1 MLEIIANGI
10 MTSSAGMDISESFRP
25 EDLGKTDF
33 FDFVT
38 GSAGGGGGG
47 SSASGSGGGS
57 ASEMTVVVNG
67 VGSGVVVPS
76 SAAIVL
82 SDRPP
87 GGGPGGGGGGGAVA
101 VNRNGPEAVNGSS
114 STASTPTTPTQPGSG
129 SGIVGSSNGSTSNN
143 SSNNGANNQQPLQG
157 FDQFWGP
164 DKDANRLD
172 QSMFDDIN
180 RYCWIQQNNG
190 TNHAGAAVENT
201 VTDTDGQIYTLTVLN
216 GAPEPWVLRKEPTA
230 TEPPPPASNLDLD
243 TILGGFP
250 GYVKT
255 ECYSYDDSGF
265 GTDHHAKD
273 DQSQQQQQ
281 QQQQHDL
288 LASQHLHQQVQQIPV
303 TSTNIVLSNSLMDP
317 NSVIAYQN
325 NNNDWQ
331 MSDHNVIEHETP
343 ESLLRSALQ
352 GKGYTKGSPVQLQN
366 GITVIP
372 AGQIKEEE
380 LRRVLYPGEAESLGY
395 ADSTLVNPLFEDA
408 TMHSPNSNHP
418 HHHQSLTPNVGD
430 LGSGVVVD
438 DMFLTLDSAFTED
451 YEKLKRIA
459 TEVQQFCTDN
469 NYTEI
474 IVEPAAINNQ
484 QHHNPNNLISSN
496 NGNNNNNLVISS
508 ANNTNHHV
516 ISTTT
521 SSDVVTT
528 TSTAKVKAP
537 RSSKK
542 YKRSLNNNNNNNSA
556 NSSATGNPSIAAAV
570 NNNNNSSMSNLN
582 NTSGSLLN
590 TTSHSSANNPSPTH
604 CNGQR
609 KERSLHY
616 CSICSKGFK
625 DKYSVNVH
633 IRTHTGEKPF
643 ACSLCGKS
651 FRQKAHLAKHYQTH
665 MAQKNPSGSVK
676 ASKQNRAVAAVDQ
689 QQAAAASVILPPP
702 PLAVVSQQQQQQQ
715 HQQSQQQ
722 QQQPATTSLL
732 LNTATIVA
740 GR

>member
-1 MLEIIANGI
+1 MLEIISNGI
-10 MTSSAGMDISESFRP
+10 MTSSGMDISETFRP

-33 FDFVT
+33 FDYVT
-38 GSAGGGGGG
+38 TGTTAEMTVSGGGAGGGGVPGSSTVGNNGG
-47 SSASGSGGGS
+47 SSTSTSGNG
-57 ASEMTVVVNG
+57 ATV
-67 VGSGVVVPS
+67 
-76 SAAIVL
+76 AI
-82 SDRPP
+82 DRPP
-87 GGGPGGGGGGGAVA
+87 GIRPGNGDAGGGPSTGS
-101 VNRNGPEAVNGSS
+101 NRNGPEAINGSAS
-114 STASTPTTPTQPGSG
+114 SHTGGLTPASGNSG
-129 SGIVGSSNGSTSNN
+129 TGSTNTTSTSTNSNN
-143 SSNNGANNQQPLQG
+143 QPLQG

-172 QSMFDDIN
+172 QTMFDDIN
-180 RYCWIQQNNG
+180 RYCWIQQQNNG
-190 TNHAGAAVENT
+190 AGQPTGSNPVSNA

-216 GAPEPWVLRKEPTA
+216 GNPEPWVLRKDHNA
-230 TEPPPPASNLDLD
+230 SEPPPPASNLDLD

-255 ECYSYDDSGF
+255 ECFSYDDSGF
-265 GTDHHAKD
+265 GTDHHGKED
-273 DQSQQQQQ
+273 PQHQQQQQHHLLSQHQQQQQ
-281 QQQQHDL
+281 Q
-288 LASQHLHQQVQQIPV
+288 QHLHQQVQQIPV

-317 NSVIAYQN
+317 SSVIAYQNN

-352 GKGYTKGSPVQLQN
+352 GKGYTKGAAVQLQN

-372 AGQIKEEE
+372 AGQIKDEE
-380 LRRVLYPGEAESLGY
+380 LRRVLYPGDAETLAY
-395 ADSTLVNPLFEDA
+395 ADSTLSNPLFDESA
-408 TMHSPNSNHP
+408 MHSPSSNNPQHQAHP
-418 HHHQSLTPNVGD
+418 AAVGD

-459 TEVQQFCTDN
+459 SEVQQFCTDN
-469 NYTEI
+469 NNYTEI
-474 IVEPAAINNQ
+474 IVETAAIN
-484 QHHNPNNLISSN
+484 QHQNPSLINNNPNS
-496 NGNNNNNLVISS
+496 NLVISS
-508 ANNTNHHV
+508 VHSANHHA

-542 YKRSLNNNNNNNSA
+542 YKRSLNNSANTTISSSSSRANNNNNNS
-556 NSSATGNPSIAAAV
+556 N
-570 NNNNNSSMSNLN
+570 MSNLN
-582 NTSGSLLN
+582 
-590 TTSHSSANNPSPTH
+590 TTPASILSTTNHTNNPSPTH

-676 ASKQNRAVAAVDQ
+676 GSKQNRAAADQAAV
-689 QQAAAASVILPPP
+689 QAAAAAATATTVHQTP
-702 PLAVVSQQQQQQQ
+702 QQQQQQQ
-715 HQQSQQQ
+715 PPPQLPTAGPALGGQAQSVT
-722 QQQPATTSLL
+722 PTPIL

-740 GR
+740 SR

>member
-1 MLEIIANGI
+1 MLEIISNGI
-10 MTSSAGMDISESFRP
+10 MTSSGMDISETFRP

-33 FDFVT
+33 FDYVT
-38 GSAGGGGGG
+38 TGTAAEMTISGPGSSTVGNGG
-47 SSASGSGGGS
+47 STSSSGNG
-57 ASEMTVVVNG
+57 AATV
-67 VGSGVVVPS
+67 
-76 SAAIVL
+76 AI
-82 SDRPP
+82 DRPP
-87 GGGPGGGGGGGAVA
+87 GIRPGNGDAGGGPSTVS
-101 VNRNGPEAVNGSS
+101 NRNGPEAINGSAS
-114 STASTPTTPTQPGSG
+114 SQAAGGQTSASG
-129 SGIVGSSNGSTSNN
+129 SNGTGSTTTTSSNS
-143 SSNNGANNQQPLQG
+143 SSNNNNQPLQG

-164 DKDANRLD
+164 DKDTNRLD
-172 QSMFDDIN
+172 QTMFDDIN
-180 RYCWIQQNNG
+180 RYCWIQQQNNG
-190 TNHAGAAVENT
+190 AGQPSGTSSVGNA
-201 VTDTDGQIYTLTVLN
+201 VTDTDEQIYTLTVLN
-216 GAPEPWVLRKEPTA
+216 GTPEPWVLRKDPNA
-230 TEPPPPASNLDLD
+230 SEPPPPASNLDLD

-255 ECYSYDDSGF
+255 ECFSYDDSGF
-265 GTDHHAKD
+265 GTDHHGKED
-273 DQSQQQQQ
+273 PQHQQQ
-281 QQQQHDL
+281 QQQQHHL
-288 LASQHLHQQVQQIPV
+288 LSQQQQQQHLHQQVQQIPV

-352 GKGYTKGSPVQLQN
+352 GKGYTKGAAVQLQN

-380 LRRVLYPGEAESLGY
+380 LRRVLYAGEAETLAY
-395 ADSTLVNPLFEDA
+395 ADSTLANPLFDESA
-408 TMHSPNSNHP
+408 MHSPSSNNPQHQAHP
-418 HHHQSLTPNVGD
+418 AAVGD
-430 LGSGVVVD
+430 LGTGVVVD

-459 TEVQQFCTDN
+459 SEVQQFCTDN
-469 NYTEI
+469 NNYTEI
-474 IVEPAAINNQ
+474 IVETAAIN
-484 QHHNPNNLISSN
+484 QHQNPSLISN
-496 NGNNNNNLVISS
+496 NGNSNLVISS
-508 ANNTNHHV
+508 VHSANLHA
-516 ISTTT
+516 ISTST

-542 YKRSLNNNNNNNSA
+542 YKRSLNNSA
-556 NSSATGNPSIAAAV
+556 NTTSISSSSSRT

-582 NTSGSLLN
+582 
-590 TTSHSSANNPSPTH
+590 TTPASIMSTTNHNNNNNPSPTH

-676 ASKQNRAVAAVDQ
+676 GGKQNRAATDQ
-689 QQAAAASVILPPP
+689 ATVQTVTAAATATTV
-702 PLAVVSQQQQQQQ
+702 
-715 HQQSQQQ
+715 HQ
-722 QQQPATTSLL
+722 QQQPPQLATTGPPLGGPSQTVTATPIL

-740 GR
+740 SR

>member
-1 MLEIIANGI
+1 MLEIITNGI
-10 MTSSAGMDISESFRP
+10 MTSSGMDISESFRP

-33 FDFVT
+33 FDFV
-38 GSAGGGGGG
+38 SGG
-47 SSASGSGGGS
+47 SSAVTASTSGD
-57 ASEMTVVVNG
+57 MTVAN
-67 VGSGVVVPS
+67 
-76 SAAIVL
+76 
-82 SDRPP
+82 
-87 GGGPGGGGGGGAVA
+87 GGA
-101 VNRNGPEAVNGSS
+101 GSS
-114 STASTPTTPTQPGSG
+114 STASTATTTTAVTLTGSTATGGQPRIPSAVDRPPGTGGGGPKNAGPESLNGSQSTTSGSG
-129 SGIVGSSNGSTSNN
+129 SSN
-143 SSNNGANNQQPLQG
+143 SSSSGGASGNNGPASNQPLQG

-164 DKDANRLD
+164 DKDVNRLD
-172 QSMFDDIN
+172 QSMFDEMN
-180 RYCWIQQNNG
+180 RYCWIQQQNNG
-190 TNHAGAAVENT
+190 QPSVGSISNSVA
-201 VTDTDGQIYTLTVLN
+201 DTDGQIYTLTVLN
-216 GAPEPWVLRKEPTA
+216 GAPEPWVLRKDPTPS
-230 TEPPPPASNLDLD
+230 EPPPPAANLDLD

-255 ECYSYDDSGF
+255 ECFSYDDSGF
-265 GTDHHAKD
+265 GTDHHAKED
-273 DQSQQQQQ
+273 PQQQLLTQQQQ
-281 QQQQHDL
+281 
-288 LASQHLHQQVQQIPV
+288 QHLHQQVQQIPV
-303 TSTNIVLSNSLMDP
+303 SSTNIVLSNNLMDP

-352 GKGYTKGSPVQLQN
+352 GKGYTKGTAVQLQN

-372 AGQIKEEE
+372 AGQIKEED
-380 LRRVLYPGEAESLGY
+380 LRRVLYSSDAETLGY
-395 ADSTLVNPLFEDA
+395 ADSTLTNPLFEDS
-408 TMHSPNSNHP
+408 TLHSPNSNHP
-418 HHHQSLTPNVGD
+418 QQHQPHPASLGGGSIGD

-438 DMFLTLDSAFTED
+438 DDMFLTLEPSFTED

-459 TEVQQFCTDN
+459 SEVQQFCTDN
-469 NYTEI
+469 NNYTEI
-474 IVEPAAINNQ
+474 IVESAAINH
-484 QHHNPNNLISSN
+484 QHQNPSLISSN
-496 NGNNNNNLVISS
+496 NSNQNLVISS
-508 ANNTNHHV
+508 VNSGASHHS

-528 TSTAKVKAP
+528 TSTTKVKAP

-542 YKRSLNNNNNNNSA
+542 YKRSLTSSSANATTTTNNNNSI
-556 NSSATGNPSIAAAV
+556 TH
-570 NNNNNSSMSNLN
+570 NNNNTSMSNLN
-582 NTSGSLLN
+582 TTSASLLSSTN
-590 TTSHSSANNPSPTH
+590 HSPSNNNPSPTH

-676 ASKQNRAVAAVDQ
+676 ASKSNRAAAEQAAASAAAAAQ
-689 QQAAAASVILPPP
+689 QQAGPPQLSPSPVPVQSNLLPP
-702 PLAVVSQQQQQQQ
+702 LQSVQQVQQSVSQ
-715 HQQSQQQ
+715 
-722 QQQPATTSLL
+722 PIL

>member
-1 MLEIIANGI
+1 MLEIITNGI
-10 MTSSAGMDISESFRP
+10 MTSSGMDIGETFRP

-38 GSAGGGGGG
+38 GSGAEMTVNGGSSTAGSGTGGATTGGSAPEDRSVGSAGGSGSSSNSNGGGGSSGSRSNRNGPEAINGGGSGSARNQQQTVGSGSVVVGPVSNDSGGSGGGGG
-47 SSASGSGGGS
+47 SSSG
-57 ASEMTVVVNG
+57 
-67 VGSGVVVPS
+67 
-76 SAAIVL
+76 
-82 SDRPP
+82 
-87 GGGPGGGGGGGAVA
+87 
-101 VNRNGPEAVNGSS
+101 
-114 STASTPTTPTQPGSG
+114 
-129 SGIVGSSNGSTSNN
+129 NN
-143 SSNNGANNQQPLQG
+143 QPLQG

-164 DKDANRLD
+164 DKDTNRLD

-180 RYCWIQQNNG
+180 RYCWIQQQNSGSGQAGGAG
-190 TNHAGAAVENT
+190 TVGSA

-216 GAPEPWVLRKEPTA
+216 GAPEPWVLRKDPSA
-230 TEPPPPASNLDLD
+230 PEPPPPASNIDLD

-255 ECYSYDDSGF
+255 ECFSYDDSGF
-265 GTDHHAKD
+265 GTDHHGKED
-273 DQSQQQQQ
+273 PQQQHLLSQQQQ
-281 QQQQHDL
+281 
-288 LASQHLHQQVQQIPV
+288 QHLHQQVQQIPV

-352 GKGYTKGSPVQLQN
+352 GKGYTKGAPVQLQN

-380 LRRVLYPGEAESLGY
+380 LRRVLYPGETDSLAY
-395 ADSTLVNPLFEDA
+395 ADSTLANPLFEDPDL
-408 TMHSPNSNHP
+408 HSPGSNNPQHQQHP
-418 HHHQSLTPNVGD
+418 AGVVGD

-438 DMFLTLDSAFTED
+438 DMFLTLDAAFNED

-469 NYTEI
+469 NNYTEI
-474 IVEPAAINNQ
+474 IVETAAIN
-484 QHHNPNNLISSN
+484 QHQNPSLINSN
-496 NGNNNNNLVISS
+496 NGNNSLVISNAS
-508 ANNTNHHV
+508 HA

-528 TSTAKVKAP
+528 TSTPKPKAP
-537 RSSKK
+537 RASKK
-542 YKRSLNNNNNNNSA
+542 YKRSLNSSSNTATA
-556 NSSATGNPSIAAAV
+556 NSSSIA

-582 NTSGSLLN
+582 APTPASILGATNHSTNSNTS
-590 TTSHSSANNPSPTH
+590 SSNPSPTH

-665 MAQKNPSGSVK
+665 MAQKNPTGSVK
-676 ASKQNRAVAAVDQ
+676 SSKQSRASAEQAASAVLAVQ
-689 QQAAAASVILPPP
+689 QQPPPPPPPSLTPHTAQPQQGGATAAAAAAAASIL
-702 PLAVVSQQQQQQQ
+702 LS
-715 HQQSQQQ
+715 
-722 QQQPATTSLL
+722 
-732 LNTATIVA
+732 TATIVA
-740 GR
+740 SR

>member
-1 MLEIIANGI
+1 
-10 MTSSAGMDISESFRP
+10 
-25 EDLGKTDF
+25 
-33 FDFVT
+33 
-38 GSAGGGGGG
+38 
-47 SSASGSGGGS
+47 
-57 ASEMTVVVNG
+57 
-67 VGSGVVVPS
+67 
-76 SAAIVL
+76 
-82 SDRPP
+82 
-87 GGGPGGGGGGGAVA
+87 
-101 VNRNGPEAVNGSS
+101 
-114 STASTPTTPTQPGSG
+114 
-129 SGIVGSSNGSTSNN
+129 
-143 SSNNGANNQQPLQG
+143 
-157 FDQFWGP
+157 
-164 DKDANRLD
+164 
-172 QSMFDDIN
+172 MFDDMN
-180 RYCWIQQNNG
+180 RYCWIQQQNNG
-190 TNHAGAAVENT
+190 QQPVGSISNS

-216 GAPEPWVLRKEPTA
+216 GAPEPWVLRKDPTP

-255 ECYSYDDSGF
+255 ECFSYDDSGF
-265 GTDHHAKD
+265 GTDHHSKED
-273 DQSQQQQQ
+273 PQQQLLTQQQQ
-281 QQQQHDL
+281 
-288 LASQHLHQQVQQIPV
+288 QHLHQQVQQIPV
-303 TSTNIVLSNSLMDP
+303 SSTNIVLSNNLMDP

-352 GKGYTKGSPVQLQN
+352 GKGYTKGTPVTLQN

-372 AGQIKEEE
+372 AGQIKEED
-380 LRRVLYPGEAESLGY
+380 LRRVLYTSDADTLAY
-395 ADSTLVNPLFEDA
+395 ADSTLANPLFEDS
-408 TMHSPNSNHP
+408 TLHSPNSNHP
-418 HHHQSLTPNVGD
+418 HQHQPHPASMGGGGSIGD

-438 DMFLTLDSAFTED
+438 DDMFLTLEPSFTED

-459 TEVQQFCTDN
+459 SEVQQFCTDN
-469 NYTEI
+469 NNYTEI
-474 IVEPAAINNQ
+474 IVESAAINH
-484 QHHNPNNLISSN
+484 QHQNPSLISSN
-496 NGNNNNNLVISS
+496 NGNQNLVISS
-508 ANNTNHHV
+508 VNSGAGHHA

-528 TSTAKVKAP
+528 TSITKVKAP

-542 YKRSLNNNNNNNSA
+542 YKRSLTSSSANSTTTNNNNSIANNNNN
-556 NSSATGNPSIAAAV
+556 T
-570 NNNNNSSMSNLN
+570 SMSNLN
-582 NTSGSLLN
+582 TPSAASILSSTN
-590 TTSHSSANNPSPTH
+590 HSPSTNNPSPTH

-676 ASKQNRAVAAVDQ
+676 SSKSSRAAAE
-689 QQAAAASVILPPP
+689 QAAAA
-702 PLAVVSQQQQQQQ
+702 AAAAAAAQQQAGPPQLP
-715 HQQSQQQ
+715 SSPVSVQQQ
-722 QQQPATTSLL
+722 QQQPTLLPPLQSVQQQVQQASVGQSIL

>member
-1 MLEIIANGI
+1 MLKIISNGI
-10 MTSSAGMDISESFRP
+10 MTSSGMDISESFRP

-38 GSAGGGGGG
+38 TGSAAAEMTVNGGG
-47 SSASGSGGGS
+47 SGSTGGS
-57 ASEMTVVVNG
+57 TSSSANG
-67 VGSGVVVPS
+67 V
-76 SAAIVL
+76 SATR
-82 SDRPP
+82 DRPP
-87 GGGPGGGGGGGAVA
+87 SAVRPGTGDAGGTSS
-101 VNRNGPEAVNGSS
+101 NRNGPETINGGATSQSGEQTAASGSS
-114 STASTPTTPTQPGSG
+114 GT
-129 SGIVGSSNGSTSNN
+129 GSSGNVG
-143 SSNNGANNQQPLQG
+143 NNGNGNNQPLQG

-164 DKDANRLD
+164 DKDVNRLD
-172 QSMFDDIN
+172 QTMFDDIN
-180 RYCWIQQNNG
+180 RYCWIQQQSSG
-190 TNHAGAAVENT
+190 SGQPSTAGSVSNA

-216 GAPEPWVLRKEPTA
+216 GAPEPWVLRKDPSA
-230 TEPPPPASNLDLD
+230 AEPPPPAANLDLD

-255 ECYSYDDSGF
+255 ECFSYDDSGF
-265 GTDHHAKD
+265 GTDHHGKED
-273 DQSQQQQQ
+273 PQHQ
-281 QQQQHDL
+281 QQQQHL
-288 LASQHLHQQVQQIPV
+288 LNQQQQQHLHQQVQQIPV

-352 GKGYTKGSPVQLQN
+352 GKGYTKGTPVQLQN

-380 LRRVLYPGEAESLGY
+380 LRRVLYTGEADSLAY
-395 ADSTLVNPLFEDA
+395 ADSTLANPLFDETA
-408 TMHSPNSNHP
+408 LHSPSSNNPQHP
-418 HHHQSLTPNVGD
+418 AHTATVGD

-469 NYTEI
+469 NNYTEI
-474 IVEPAAINNQ
+474 IVESAAIN
-484 QHHNPNNLISSN
+484 QHQNPSLISSN
-496 NGNNNNNLVISS
+496 NGNSNLVISS
-508 ANNTNHHV
+508 ANQHA

-528 TSTAKVKAP
+528 TSTPKVKAP
-537 RSSKK
+537 RTSKK
-542 YKRSLNNNNNNNSA
+542 YKRSLTSGA
-556 NSSATGNPSIAAAV
+556 STTSTNSSSSIA

-582 NTSGSLLN
+582 TTPASILSTTNHGS
-590 TTSHSSANNPSPTH
+590 SNPSPTH

-676 ASKQNRAVAAVDQ
+676 ASKQNRAAAE
-689 QQAAAASVILPPP
+689 QAAAAATAAASNTAIHLQQPSGQLTPTGPP
-702 PLAVVSQQQQQQQ
+702 PLIG
-715 HQQSQQQ
+715 QSQS
-722 QQQPATTSLL
+722 PSAASIL
-732 LNTATIVA
+732 LNTAAIVA
-740 GR
+740 SR